1 MSDIYVENYKKSVT
15 KILDIWAKE
24 NEKLGKQLAPILDE
38 LANLEAIKN
47 PSPADKKRID
57 ELQKQREAIRK
68 QVETAAVELRVNL
81 MLIDVPPQADDKE
94 LVKVPAWLKEI
105 VKKKG
110 IPLSKSVTLVPD
122 ASIDVKGK
130 KLKSFS
136 LSLKWEW

>member
-38 LANLEAIKN
+38 LANLQANKN
-47 PSPADKKRID
+47 PSPDEKKRID

-68 QVETAAVELRVNL
+68 QAETAAMELKVNL

-94 LVKVPAWLKEI
+94 LVKIPAWLKDI

-110 IPLSKSVTLVPD
+110 IPLGKSVTLVPD
-122 ASIDVKGK
+122 ASIDVKAK
-130 KLKSFS
+130 KLKSFTIG
-136 LSLKWEW
+136 LKWDW